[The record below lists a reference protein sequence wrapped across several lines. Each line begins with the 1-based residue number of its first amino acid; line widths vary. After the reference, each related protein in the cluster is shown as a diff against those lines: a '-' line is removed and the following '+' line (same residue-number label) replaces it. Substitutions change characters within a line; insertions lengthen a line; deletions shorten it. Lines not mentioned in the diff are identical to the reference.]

1 MAKQPKV
8 KKPYRVMHKFWLDLN
23 RENEFWLDEQIATLK
38 ARRSFVTTIR
48 QAIELILDLRAGRLD
63 VLFSLFPWTQDTLKP
78 APTPPDNSD
87 LERKIEQLERVILQQ
102 GIPTNAPLVASP
114 ALKPTGMQPIAGA
127 SRKFDLPTFDDDDD
141 DGATLVIKK
150 STSTDASM
158 NFLTQLQG
166 FIVTA
171 ATPAD

>member
-1 MAKQPKV
+1 MARTTR
-8 KKPYRVMHKFWLDLN
+8 YRLRYTFWLNHLN
-23 RENEFWLDEQIATLK
+23 QDEERVADTIEKLKNE
-38 ARRSFVTTIR
+38 RSFATVVRDGIM
-48 QAIELILDLRAGRLD
+48 IVSELREGRADL
-63 VLFSLFPWTQDTLKP
+63 LFKLYPWIADLVKP
-78 APTPPDNSD
+78 TTPPPPDTSA

-150 STSTDASM
+150 STNTDASM

-171 ATPAD
+171 GKTAD